1 MQKLML
7 TLLTYEPYEK
17 VSQAEKEYIDGVLN
31 EQPVNESS
39 DYHQLFYGFY
49 LYLGGDNQEDI
60 KTKDISWEKLDWLRG
75 WKTRYMRKSRVYPV
89 LFKKI
94 CFYSIVNS
102 GMSDKAFLSKINMRE
117 NILEKWGLSA
127 RYRKAVTDDTYYS
140 LKIQRNGRK
149 VKYLTDIIKAVYYEA
164 GRQNNNSNRM
174 PKKQELPVFVD
185 VFAGTGTVAASV
197 NADRKI
203 LNDKDIGVACFLY
216 TMSSDPREFKRRII
230 KLHNDFVSKD
240 LFRRKFYTADDY
252 IKHYPYFVQ
261 KNIEVSHEYWEKKEF
276 SIVQQIWG
284 CYMACKFQDFIIRIR
299 NNYGYINDC
308 IQKIK
313 NSSSVNFKYKCKHNL
328 NDVYDIGVKWFFI
341 NAIEANFNNGNQFS
355 VTNIDDQAYI
365 KYLTDCLG
373 IKFKRSKK
381 SIVSDLRDLKL
392 RPGKIKLKG
401 KNKKSGYDFMENI
414 HNSVVLNQDFRQ
426 IIKGCK
432 KHSDRKFLYLDSPY
446 FLTTDYDIPFQDK
459 EHKQML
465 DLLRNSSFKWLFS
478 MKCMDWATFKSKNES
493 QRRSSGQRRIM
504 NYLTYYKGFVRK
516 FDIDLE
522 KNLYVQNVPAQKLP
536 KNADNLYIIL
546 FNKNYDEMMICNFD
560 IRRAI
565 PYNEDG
571 AVIMPFREFLLYIE
585 REPTKSRD
593 DYFIRK
599 EALTW
604 RKKQIIE
611 KYATGEWI

>member
-1 MQKLML
+1 
-7 TLLTYEPYEK
+7 
-17 VSQAEKEYIDGVLN
+17 
-31 EQPVNESS
+31 
-39 DYHQLFYGFY
+39 
-49 LYLGGDNQEDI
+49 
-60 KTKDISWEKLDWLRG
+60 
-75 WKTRYMRKSRVYPV
+75 
-89 LFKKI
+89 
-94 CFYSIVNS
+94 
-102 GMSDKAFLSKINMRE
+102 
-117 NILEKWGLSA
+117 
-127 RYRKAVTDDTYYS
+127 
-140 LKIQRNGRK
+140 
-149 VKYLTDIIKAVYYEA
+149 
-164 GRQNNNSNRM
+164 
-174 PKKQELPVFVD
+174 
-185 VFAGTGTVAASV
+185 
-197 NADRKI
+197 
-203 LNDKDIGVACFLY
+203 
-216 TMSSDPREFKRRII
+216 
-230 KLHNDFVSKD
+230 
-240 LFRRKFYTADDY
+240 
-252 IKHYPYFVQ
+252 
-261 KNIEVSHEYWEKKEF
+261 
-276 SIVQQIWG
+276 
-284 CYMACKFQDFIIRIR
+284 
-299 NNYGYINDC
+299 
-308 IQKIK
+308 
-313 NSSSVNFKYKCKHNL
+313 
-328 NDVYDIGVKWFFI
+328 
-341 NAIEANFNNGNQFS
+341 
-355 VTNIDDQAYI
+355 
-365 KYLTDCLG
+365 
-373 IKFKRSKK
+373 
-381 SIVSDLRDLKL
+381 
-392 RPGKIKLKG
+392 
-401 KNKKSGYDFMENI
+401 MENI